1 MDEQRQD
8 RSAGWGL
15 PRPGSQDET
24 GASWEG
30 EGTRA
35 RREPP
40 RAARRGRALLVVA
53 LGLLLG
59 LGAVVAALRGADA
72 DAAPDSGRVERG
84 SSPAGGA
91 PGDQDSSSRAA
102 P

>member
-8 RSAGWGL
+8 RPAGWGL
-15 PRPGSQDET
+15 PRPGSQDES

-30 EGTRA
+30 EGSRA

-59 LGAVVAALRGADA
+59 LGAVVAAVRSAD
-72 DAAPDSGRVERG
+72 DAAAPGTGRVGPTSALVGPTPSDRSS
-84 SSPAGGA
+84 SSPAA
-91 PGDQDSSSRAA
+91 P
-102 P
+102 